1 MKQRSL
7 KDLKNGN
14 DLDKLLVSKF
24 NFVDLASSE
33 RLEEVGVLERRSKEE
48 MSVISDLADLRYI
61 LTGLAKKEPSN
72 SLVSIKHPQVPFF
85 DSNLTSFLKDSL
97 EGNSYIL
104 LLACVSPSEAD
115 YTETLQTLNYASQ
128 ARYKKGYHEER
139 PDELCYLN
147 TQLYQLKNEV
157 VALRDIHSNRYLE
170 DQVKT
175 LRDEMNS
182 IRSYIH
188 SLTDELIQAKTDKDA
203 LVIQLNST
211 NKTAELNPVIQEYAY
226 QVQSLKL
233 QVAETRMELEAA
245 NNVLRQTSE
254 NTNKW
259 VPNSA
264 STSHLYDLE
273 KCNLKYHHTTAS
285 SERRPIKR
293 KHTFKVKAAFLPS
306 HRHKGYNE
314 DLTNNADEFMDS
326 LQNESKD
333 EKVLHEDIQQ
343 TFEDFSFPLFE
354 NHSTSFEDIN
364 KELRIPSPPYI
375 RSSSPSNNSILLD
388 GEEDT
393 LEALAVPAWSDEV
406 KDEVKD
412 DTTKRTSISVD
423 SMWDDTDSSITT
435 SYNNSSTAD
444 IPIITSSTTENMLKG
459 DRKQKKKLLKMLHQ
473 VQADSLVKRELV
485 GRLEKTEDLY
495 TQMRTTYEDKLN
507 KLKEHLLEV
516 QKERDVALS
525 RKPMSPVASTPIR
538 ERPQSGLQ
546 LRENRQAS
554 ELRLEYEVK
563 VKNLIAENQAL
574 RKKNT
579 QITQASR
586 TTQIK
591 TDSFIRQLQ
600 ADIETLNAQKKQL
613 TKNIKAETDSA
624 KEASS
629 QYEREIQQLKRRE
642 ITALEAKKKLE
653 EANEVQN
660 QLITKRSE
668 ETAAANAQVRKL
680 INTLRKAANA
690 GTFLNEANLEKILDG
705 TFVPTPTNVPSRR
718 STVNSTD

>member
-1 MKQRSL
+1 
-7 KDLKNGN
+7 
-14 DLDKLLVSKF
+14 
-24 NFVDLASSE
+24 
-33 RLEEVGVLERRSKEE
+33 
-48 MSVISDLADLRYI
+48 
-61 LTGLAKKEPSN
+61 
-72 SLVSIKHPQVPFF
+72 
-85 DSNLTSFLKDSL
+85 
-97 EGNSYIL
+97 
-104 LLACVSPSEAD
+104 
-115 YTETLQTLNYASQ
+115 
-128 ARYKKGYHEER
+128 
-139 PDELCYLN
+139 
-147 TQLYQLKNEV
+147 
-157 VALRDIHSNRYLE
+157 
-170 DQVKT
+170 
-175 LRDEMNS
+175 
-182 IRSYIH
+182 
-188 SLTDELIQAKTDKDA
+188 
-203 LVIQLNST
+203 
-211 NKTAELNPVIQEYAY
+211 
-226 QVQSLKL
+226 
-233 QVAETRMELEAA
+233 
-245 NNVLRQTSE
+245 
-254 NTNKW
+254 
-259 VPNSA
+259 
-264 STSHLYDLE
+264 
-273 KCNLKYHHTTAS
+273 
-285 SERRPIKR
+285 
-293 KHTFKVKAAFLPS
+293 
-306 HRHKGYNE
+306 
-314 DLTNNADEFMDS
+314 
-326 LQNESKD
+326 
-333 EKVLHEDIQQ
+333 
-343 TFEDFSFPLFE
+343 
-354 NHSTSFEDIN
+354 
-364 KELRIPSPPYI
+364 
-375 RSSSPSNNSILLD
+375 
-388 GEEDT
+388 
-393 LEALAVPAWSDEV
+393 
-406 KDEVKD
+406 
-412 DTTKRTSISVD
+412 
-423 SMWDDTDSSITT
+423 MWDDTDSSITT

>member
-1 MKQRSL
+1 M
-7 KDLKNGN
+7 
-14 DLDKLLVSKF
+14 
-24 NFVDLASSE
+24 
-33 RLEEVGVLERRSKEE
+33 
-48 MSVISDLADLRYI
+48 
-61 LTGLAKKEPSN
+61 
-72 SLVSIKHPQVPFF
+72 QV
-85 DSNLTSFLKDSL
+85 N
-97 EGNSYIL
+97 
-104 LLACVSPSEAD
+104 
-115 YTETLQTLNYASQ
+115 
-128 ARYKKGYHEER
+128 
-139 PDELCYLN
+139 
-147 TQLYQLKNEV
+147 
-157 VALRDIHSNRYLE
+157 
-170 DQVKT
+170 
-175 LRDEMNS
+175 
-182 IRSYIH
+182 
-188 SLTDELIQAKTDKDA
+188 LTDELIQTKTDKDA
-203 LVIQLNST
+203 LMIQLNST
-211 NKTAELNPVIQEYAY
+211 NKTAELNPIIQEYAY

-259 VPNSA
+259 AHNSS
-264 STSHLYDLE
+264 STSQLYDLE
-273 KCNLKYHHTTAS
+273 KYNLKHHHATAS

-293 KHTFKVKAAFLPS
+293 KNTFKVKATFLPA
-306 HRHKGYNE
+306 HRHKRYNE
-314 DLTNNADEFMDS
+314 DLTSNADEFMDN

-333 EKVLHEDIQQ
+333 EKVLHENIQQ
-343 TFEDFSFPLFE
+343 TFEDFSFPF
-354 NHSTSFEDIN
+354 
-364 KELRIPSPPYI
+364 
-375 RSSSPSNNSILLD
+375 ILLD
-388 GEEDT
+388 DEQDT
-393 LEALAVPAWSDEV
+393 LEALAVHTWS
-406 KDEVKD
+406 DEVKD

-444 IPIITSSTTENMLKG
+444 MPIIASSTTENILKG

-586 TTQIK
+586 TTQVK
-591 TDSFIRQLQ
+591 ADSFIRQLQ

-660 QLITKRSE
+660 QLIAKRSE

-718 STVNSTD
+718 STVNTTD

>member
-1 MKQRSL
+1 
-7 KDLKNGN
+7 
-14 DLDKLLVSKF
+14 
-24 NFVDLASSE
+24 
-33 RLEEVGVLERRSKEE
+33 
-48 MSVISDLADLRYI
+48 
-61 LTGLAKKEPSN
+61 
-72 SLVSIKHPQVPFF
+72 
-85 DSNLTSFLKDSL
+85 
-97 EGNSYIL
+97 
-104 LLACVSPSEAD
+104 
-115 YTETLQTLNYASQ
+115 
-128 ARYKKGYHEER
+128 
-139 PDELCYLN
+139 
-147 TQLYQLKNEV
+147 
-157 VALRDIHSNRYLE
+157 
-170 DQVKT
+170 
-175 LRDEMNS
+175 
-182 IRSYIH
+182 
-188 SLTDELIQAKTDKDA
+188 
-203 LVIQLNST
+203 
-211 NKTAELNPVIQEYAY
+211 
-226 QVQSLKL
+226 
-233 QVAETRMELEAA
+233 
-245 NNVLRQTSE
+245 
-254 NTNKW
+254 
-259 VPNSA
+259 
-264 STSHLYDLE
+264 
-273 KCNLKYHHTTAS
+273 
-285 SERRPIKR
+285 
-293 KHTFKVKAAFLPS
+293 
-306 HRHKGYNE
+306 
-314 DLTNNADEFMDS
+314 
-326 LQNESKD
+326 
-333 EKVLHEDIQQ
+333 
-343 TFEDFSFPLFE
+343 
-354 NHSTSFEDIN
+354 
-364 KELRIPSPPYI
+364 
-375 RSSSPSNNSILLD
+375 
-388 GEEDT
+388 
-393 LEALAVPAWSDEV
+393 
-406 KDEVKD
+406 
-412 DTTKRTSISVD
+412 
-423 SMWDDTDSSITT
+423 MWDDTDSSITT

-444 IPIITSSTTENMLKG
+444 MPIIASSTTENILKG

-586 TTQIK
+586 TTQVK
-591 TDSFIRQLQ
+591 ADSFIRQLQ

-660 QLITKRSE
+660 QLIAKRSE

-718 STVNSTD
+718 STVNTTD

>member
-7 KDLKNGN
+7 KELKNGN

-33 RLEEVGVLERRSKEE
+33 RLEGVGVSERRSKEE
-48 MSVISDLADLRYI
+48 MSAISDLADLGCI
-61 LTGLAKKEPSN
+61 LTALAKKEPFN
-72 SLVSIKHPQVPFF
+72 SLVSIKHPQVSFF

-97 EGNSYIL
+97 GGNSHIL
-104 LLACVSPSEAD
+104 LLACVSPLEVD
-115 YTETLQTLNYASQ
+115 HTETLQTLNYASQ
-128 ARYKKGYHEER
+128 VRYKKSYHEER
-139 PDELCYLN
+139 PDELRYLN
-147 TQLYQLKNEV
+147 TQLSQLKNEV
-157 VALRDIHSNRYLE
+157 VVLRDIHSNRYLE

-182 IRSYIH
+182 IRSYVH
-188 SLTDELIQAKTDKDA
+188 SLTNELIQTKTDKDA
-203 LVIQLNST
+203 LMIQLNST
-211 NKTAELNPVIQEYAY
+211 NKTAELNPIIQEYAY

-259 VPNSA
+259 AHNSS
-264 STSHLYDLE
+264 STSQLYDLE
-273 KCNLKYHHTTAS
+273 KYNLKHHHATAS

-293 KHTFKVKAAFLPS
+293 KNMFKVKATFLPAY
-306 HRHKGYNE
+306 RHKRYNE
-314 DLTNNADEFMDS
+314 DLTSNADEFMDNS
-326 LQNESKD
+326 QNESKD
-333 EKVLHEDIQQ
+333 EKVLHENIQQ

-354 NHSTSFEDIN
+354 NHSTSFEDTN

-388 GEEDT
+388 DEEDT
-393 LEALAVPAWSDEV
+393 LEALAVPTWS
-406 KDEVKD
+406 DEVKD

-444 IPIITSSTTENMLKG
+444 MPIIASSTTENMLKG

-538 ERPQSGLQ
+538 ERPKSGLQ

-586 TTQIK
+586 TTQVK
-591 TDSFIRQLQ
+591 ADSFIRQLQ

-660 QLITKRSE
+660 QLIAKRSE

-718 STVNSTD
+718 STVNTTD

>member
-1 MKQRSL
+1 
-7 KDLKNGN
+7 
-14 DLDKLLVSKF
+14 
-24 NFVDLASSE
+24 
-33 RLEEVGVLERRSKEE
+33 
-48 MSVISDLADLRYI
+48 
-61 LTGLAKKEPSN
+61 
-72 SLVSIKHPQVPFF
+72 
-85 DSNLTSFLKDSL
+85 
-97 EGNSYIL
+97 
-104 LLACVSPSEAD
+104 
-115 YTETLQTLNYASQ
+115 
-128 ARYKKGYHEER
+128 
-139 PDELCYLN
+139 
-147 TQLYQLKNEV
+147 
-157 VALRDIHSNRYLE
+157 
-170 DQVKT
+170 
-175 LRDEMNS
+175 
-182 IRSYIH
+182 
-188 SLTDELIQAKTDKDA
+188 
-203 LVIQLNST
+203 
-211 NKTAELNPVIQEYAY
+211 
-226 QVQSLKL
+226 
-233 QVAETRMELEAA
+233 
-245 NNVLRQTSE
+245 
-254 NTNKW
+254 
-259 VPNSA
+259 
-264 STSHLYDLE
+264 
-273 KCNLKYHHTTAS
+273 
-285 SERRPIKR
+285 
-293 KHTFKVKAAFLPS
+293 
-306 HRHKGYNE
+306 
-314 DLTNNADEFMDS
+314 
-326 LQNESKD
+326 
-333 EKVLHEDIQQ
+333 
-343 TFEDFSFPLFE
+343 
-354 NHSTSFEDIN
+354 
-364 KELRIPSPPYI
+364 
-375 RSSSPSNNSILLD
+375 
-388 GEEDT
+388 
-393 LEALAVPAWSDEV
+393 V

-586 TTQIK
+586 TTQVK
-591 TDSFIRQLQ
+591 ADSFIRQLQ

-680 INTLRKAANA
+680 VNTLRKAANT

-718 STVNSTD
+718 STVNTTD

>member
-1 MKQRSL
+1 M
-7 KDLKNGN
+7 
-14 DLDKLLVSKF
+14 
-24 NFVDLASSE
+24 
-33 RLEEVGVLERRSKEE
+33 
-48 MSVISDLADLRYI
+48 
-61 LTGLAKKEPSN
+61 
-72 SLVSIKHPQVPFF
+72 
-85 DSNLTSFLKDSL
+85 
-97 EGNSYIL
+97 
-104 LLACVSPSEAD
+104 
-115 YTETLQTLNYASQ
+115 
-128 ARYKKGYHEER
+128 
-139 PDELCYLN
+139 
-147 TQLYQLKNEV
+147 
-157 VALRDIHSNRYLE
+157 
-170 DQVKT
+170 
-175 LRDEMNS
+175 
-182 IRSYIH
+182 
-188 SLTDELIQAKTDKDA
+188 
-203 LVIQLNST
+203 
-211 NKTAELNPVIQEYAY
+211 
-226 QVQSLKL
+226 
-233 QVAETRMELEAA
+233 
-245 NNVLRQTSE
+245 
-254 NTNKW
+254 
-259 VPNSA
+259 
-264 STSHLYDLE
+264 
-273 KCNLKYHHTTAS
+273 
-285 SERRPIKR
+285 
-293 KHTFKVKAAFLPS
+293 
-306 HRHKGYNE
+306 
-314 DLTNNADEFMDS
+314 
-326 LQNESKD
+326 
-333 EKVLHEDIQQ
+333 
-343 TFEDFSFPLFE
+343 
-354 NHSTSFEDIN
+354 
-364 KELRIPSPPYI
+364 
-375 RSSSPSNNSILLD
+375 
-388 GEEDT
+388 
-393 LEALAVPAWSDEV
+393 

-586 TTQIK
+586 TTQVK
-591 TDSFIRQLQ
+591 ADSFIRQLQ

>member
-1 MKQRSL
+1 M
-7 KDLKNGN
+7 
-14 DLDKLLVSKF
+14 
-24 NFVDLASSE
+24 
-33 RLEEVGVLERRSKEE
+33 
-48 MSVISDLADLRYI
+48 
-61 LTGLAKKEPSN
+61 
-72 SLVSIKHPQVPFF
+72 
-85 DSNLTSFLKDSL
+85 
-97 EGNSYIL
+97 
-104 LLACVSPSEAD
+104 
-115 YTETLQTLNYASQ
+115 
-128 ARYKKGYHEER
+128 
-139 PDELCYLN
+139 
-147 TQLYQLKNEV
+147 
-157 VALRDIHSNRYLE
+157 
-170 DQVKT
+170 
-175 LRDEMNS
+175 
-182 IRSYIH
+182 
-188 SLTDELIQAKTDKDA
+188 
-203 LVIQLNST
+203 
-211 NKTAELNPVIQEYAY
+211 
-226 QVQSLKL
+226 
-233 QVAETRMELEAA
+233 
-245 NNVLRQTSE
+245 
-254 NTNKW
+254 
-259 VPNSA
+259 
-264 STSHLYDLE
+264 
-273 KCNLKYHHTTAS
+273 
-285 SERRPIKR
+285 
-293 KHTFKVKAAFLPS
+293 
-306 HRHKGYNE
+306 
-314 DLTNNADEFMDS
+314 
-326 LQNESKD
+326 
-333 EKVLHEDIQQ
+333 
-343 TFEDFSFPLFE
+343 
-354 NHSTSFEDIN
+354 
-364 KELRIPSPPYI
+364 
-375 RSSSPSNNSILLD
+375 
-388 GEEDT
+388 
-393 LEALAVPAWSDEV
+393 